1 MVVDK
6 SSQRSYQLKFGN
18 LLKKLHSKNFFKN
31 YKKNIKKISAGGAS
45 STALLD
51 NNYNIK

>member
-18 LLKKLHSKNFFKN
+18 LLKNCILKISLKII
-31 YKKNIKKISAGGAS
+31 KKNSTGGAS

>member
-18 LLKKLHSKNFFKN
+18 LLKNCILKISLKII
-31 YKKNIKKISAGGAS
+31 KKNKKNSTGGAS